1 MSKYRAICYYS
12 GSCEGVGDTEEE
24 AIADAENNVPLDAT
38 PDSYETFYEYGGEV
52 EEDDEE

>member
-12 GSCEGVGDTEEE
+12 GYCEGVGNTEEE

-38 PDSYETFYEYGGEV
+38 PDSYETFCEDGEEA
-52 EEDDEE
+52 EENDT